1 MIGVALGLI
10 ASQAGHL
17 LAYQI
22 RYGAAAERLQSAG
35 AHAYFPVVV
44 KTGVGLAAAF
54 VLLALIAVGFAR
66 VVAGRKLDAAPAP
79 SFLRLVAML
88 FCLQL
93 TCFMLQETIEM
104 AAGAPATTAPSL
116 LLWGTAGQLPVAL
129 VAALALRWLAVR
141 VGPAIASL
149 LAPVPPAL
157 RLTQLSIAVAAWPIA
172 TVPVAAQHLT
182 ADFNRRGPPF

>member
-54 VLLALIAVGFAR
+54 VLLALISVGFAR

-79 SFLRLVAML
+79 SLLRLVAML

-141 VGPAIASL
+141 VGPAIKSL
-149 LAPVPPAL
+149 LAPVRPAL
-157 RLTQLSIAVAAWPIA
+157 RLTQLSIAVAVWPIA